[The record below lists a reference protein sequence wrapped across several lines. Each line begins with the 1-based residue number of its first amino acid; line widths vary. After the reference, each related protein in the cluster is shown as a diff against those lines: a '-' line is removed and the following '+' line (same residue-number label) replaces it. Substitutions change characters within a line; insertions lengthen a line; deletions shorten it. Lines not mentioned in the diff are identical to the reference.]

1 LEILTQYPQWFIL
14 FCILAGI
21 IFASALYVKDKMT
34 GDFHP
39 VIKIL
44 VSTLRFIT
52 VSVLAFFLLEPLIKN
67 SFIETEKPIVVLAQ
81 DNSESL
87 TLKGDTAYYKTA
99 WPKELQELSASLK
112 EDFEV
117 SEFTFGSEVKDG
129 LNIDYKEKQTDFS
142 ELFDEIYARYSNRNL
157 GAIILGSDGIFTKGS
172 NPLYAQ
178 TKLKAPIYTIAQ
190 GDTTKFRDALI
201 LEVAH
206 NKLAYLGNKFPLEI
220 VVAANELSG
229 KQATLKVSKSGTTLF
244 SKAIKFNSSDFQEII
259 PVILD
264 ASAPGLQK
272 YSISLSSVSGE
283 VTTRNNYKDIY
294 IDVLDS
300 RQKIALI
307 AASPHPDLGALKNI
321 INTNQN
327 YEIEVFKASDF
338 NGDIADFNL
347 AIFHQIPSN
356 IMSHKAIVED
366 AMEKK
371 VPSLFIWGNDTNF
384 KNFNDLNLG
393 FSLQSANR
401 TYSYRKS
408 FTRL

>member
-1 LEILTQYPQWFIL
+1 LEILTQYPQWFIV

-21 IFASALYVKDKMT
+21 IFAGALYIKDKMT

-39 VIKIL
+39 VIKFL
-44 VSTLRFIT
+44 VSFLRFLT

-87 TLKGDTAYYKTA
+87 TLKGDTAFYKNS
-99 WPKELQELSASLK
+99 WPSKLQELSTQLQ

-117 SEFTFGSEVKDG
+117 AEFTFGSEVNDG
-129 LNIDYKEKQTDFS
+129 LDVDYSEKQTDFS

-157 GAIILGSDGIFTKGS
+157 GAVILSSDGIFTKGS

-220 VVAANELSG
+220 VVSANELAG
-229 KQATLKVSKSGTTLF
+229 KQATLKVSKAGAILF
-244 SKAIKFNSSDFQEII
+244 SKVVRFNSSDFQEIV
-259 PVILD
+259 PVILE
-264 ASAPGLQK
+264 ANAPGLQK
-272 YSISLSSVSGE
+272 YSISLSSVTGE

-307 AASPHPDLGALKNI
+307 AANPHPDLGALKNI
-321 INTNQN
+321 INTNEN
-327 YEIEVFKASDF
+327 YEVDVFKADDFKGKISDY
-338 NGDIADFNL
+338 NL
-347 AIFHQIPSN
+347 AIFHQIPTS
-356 IMSHKAIVED
+356 IMAHKYIVEKAI
-366 AMEKK
+366 EKK
-371 VPSLFIWGNDTNF
+371 IPSLFIWGSGTNF
-384 KNFNDLNLG
+384 KNH
-393 FSLQSANR
+393 SSKA
-401 TYSYRKS
+401 S
-408 FTRL
+408 